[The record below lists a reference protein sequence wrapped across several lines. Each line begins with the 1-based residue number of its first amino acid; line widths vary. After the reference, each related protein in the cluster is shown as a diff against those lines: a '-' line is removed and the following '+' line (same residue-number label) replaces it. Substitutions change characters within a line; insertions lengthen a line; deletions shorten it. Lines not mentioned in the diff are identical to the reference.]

1 MSKNMIIT
9 IDGPAG
15 SGKSTSAKL
24 IARRLGFTYLD
35 TGAMY
40 RAITYLALK
49 NNALN
54 DQNEIIRL
62 SENAKIGLGF
72 IDGITKVTL
81 NGQDVTSEIRSL
93 EVNSNVSEISAIP
106 EVRKALVR
114 MQQAIGDN
122 NNIVAEGRDTGTTV
136 FPKADVKIFLIASLV
151 ERAKRRL
158 REFQEK
164 GEDVSF
170 QEIELNLSKR
180 DKIDSQRAVSPLK
193 KALDAIEI
201 DTSNITIDE
210 QVELILDKI
219 TEIAKLKGFDNLFLK
234 EVKS

>member
-1 MSKNMIIT
+1 MIIT

-54 DQNEIIRL
+54 DLNEIIRL
-62 SENAKIGLGF
+62 SENAKIDLSF
-72 IDGITKVTL
+72 VDGITKVTL
-81 NGQDVTSEIRSL
+81 NGEDVTSEIRSL

-158 REFQEK
+158 KEFQEK

-170 QEIELNLSKR
+170 QEIELNLNKR

-193 KALDAIEI
+193 KASDAIEI

-219 TEIAKLKGFDNLFLK
+219 AGIAKLKGFDNLFLK

>member
-1 MSKNMIIT
+1 MIIT

-54 DQNEIIRL
+54 DLNEIIRL
-62 SENAKIGLGF
+62 SENSKIDLSF

-81 NGQDVTSEIRSL
+81 NGEDVTSEIRSL
-93 EVNSNVSEISAIP
+93 EVNSNVSEVSAIP
-106 EVRKALVR
+106 EVRKALVH

-180 DKIDSQRAVSPLK
+180 DKIDSQRVVSPLK
-193 KALDAIEI
+193 KASDAIEI
-201 DTSNITIDE
+201 DTSNISIDE

-219 TEIAKLKGFDNLFLK
+219 SEIAKLKGFDILLLK

>member
-1 MSKNMIIT
+1 MIIT

-54 DQNEIIRL
+54 DLNEIIRL
-62 SENAKIGLGF
+62 SENSKIDLSF

-81 NGQDVTSEIRSL
+81 NGEDVTSEIRSL
-93 EVNSNVSEISAIP
+93 EVNSNVSEVSAIP
-106 EVRKALVR
+106 EVRKALVH

-180 DKIDSQRAVSPLK
+180 DKIDSQRVVSPLK
-193 KALDAIEI
+193 KASDAIEI
-201 DTSNITIDE
+201 DTSNISIDE

-219 TEIAKLKGFDNLFLK
+219 SEIAKLKGFDILFLK

>member
-1 MSKNMIIT
+1 MLKNMIIT

-54 DQNEIIRL
+54 DLNEIIRL
-62 SENAKIGLGF
+62 SENSKIDLSF

-81 NGQDVTSEIRSL
+81 NGEDVTSEIRSL
-93 EVNSNVSEISAIP
+93 EVNSNVSEVSAIP
-106 EVRKALVR
+106 EVRKALVH

-180 DKIDSQRAVSPLK
+180 DKIDSQRVVSPLK
-193 KALDAIEI
+193 KASDAIEI
-201 DTSNITIDE
+201 DTSNISIDE

-219 TEIAKLKGFDNLFLK
+219 SEIAKLKGFDILFLK

>member
-1 MSKNMIIT
+1 MLKNMTIT

-54 DQNEIIRL
+54 DLNEIIRL
-62 SENAKIGLGF
+62 SENAKIGLSF
-72 IDGITKVTL
+72 VDGITKVTL
-81 NGQDVTSEIRSL
+81 NGEDVTSEIRSL
-93 EVNSNVSEISAIP
+93 EVNSNVSEVSAIP

-136 FPKADVKIFLIASLV
+136 FPKADVKIFLIASLM

-193 KALDAIEI
+193 KASDAIEI

-219 TEIAKLKGFDNLFLK
+219 AEIAKLKGFDNLFLK

>member
-1 MSKNMIIT
+1 MIIT

-54 DQNEIIRL
+54 DLNEIIRL
-62 SENAKIGLGF
+62 SENAKIDLSF
-72 IDGITKVTL
+72 VDGITKVTL
-81 NGQDVTSEIRSL
+81 NGEDVTSEIRSL

-136 FPKADVKIFLIASLV
+136 FPKADVKIFLVASLV

-158 REFQEK
+158 KEFQEK

-170 QEIELNLSKR
+170 QEIELNLNKR

-193 KALDAIEI
+193 KASDAIEI

-219 TEIAKLKGFDNLFLK
+219 AGIAKLKGFDNLFLK